1 MFLLDTK
8 NVNLGISLYLN
19 RISVFCL
26 KTSLYI
32 QIGISDALLSIWSY
46 IPNLRQS
53 HAMYKYDAIDQTL
66 VDQRVAQFRDQV
78 ARRINGTLAEEE
90 FRPLRLQNGLYHQ
103 RHAYMLR
110 VAIPYGL
117 LSAKQLRTLA
127 LIAEKY
133 DRGYGHFTTRQ
144 NIQFNWIEL
153 EQTPDIL
160 AELAKVEMHAI
171 QTSGNC
177 IRNITSDAFAGV
189 AGDEYIDP
197 RPVCELLRQWST
209 LHPEFAHLPRKFKF
223 AINGA
228 KEDRTVLLCHD
239 VGIEL
244 KKNAQGELVAD
255 IYAGGG
261 MGRTPILGQLI
272 KQDLSWQVLP
282 SYLTALL
289 RVYNRFGRRDNL
301 YKARI
306 KILVKALGPEE
317 FARQV
322 EGEWTHIKNGDDN
335 FTQAEWERV
344 AKHFTKP
351 AYQQLSA
358 LSEQQIVAGAP
369 ETERSAFTRW
379 LERNVKPHQVAGYA
393 SVILSLK
400 PHGTVAP
407 GDATVAQMNAIAD
420 LSDQY
425 SFGELRVTHEQN
437 LVLADVEQSKLLE
450 LWQAT
455 KQQHVA
461 LPNIGLLTDII
472 ACPGGDFCS
481 LANAKSL
488 PIAKAIQE
496 RFDNLDY
503 LFDLGDISLN
513 ISGCIN
519 SCGHHHVGNIGVLG
533 VDKDGEEWYQIT
545 LGGEQGNTAAIG
557 KVIGPS
563 FYADEIPDVITNII
577 NTYTEQRT
585 DDESFIDAYR
595 RIGVTPFKEAAY
607 KNAKKKDKAVD
618 QKESAAS

>member
-1 MFLLDTK
+1 
-8 NVNLGISLYLN
+8 
-19 RISVFCL
+19 
-26 KTSLYI
+26 
-32 QIGISDALLSIWSY
+32 
-46 IPNLRQS
+46 
-53 HAMYKYDAIDQTL
+53 MYKYDAIDQTL

-153 EQTPDIL
+153 DQTPDIL

-197 RPVCELLRQWST
+197 RPVCEVLRQWST

-244 KKNAQGELVAD
+244 KKNAAGELIAD

-261 MGRTPILGQLI
+261 MGRTPILGSLI
-272 KQDLSWQVLP
+272 KQDVPWQVLP

-322 EGEWTHIKNGDDN
+322 EGEWTHIQNGNDN
-335 FTQAEWERV
+335 FTQSEWERV
-344 AKHFTKP
+344 AQHFTKP
-351 AYQQLSA
+351 AYKTLPA
-358 LSEQQIVAGAP
+358 LSHEQLATQLESQLDVH
-369 ETERSAFTRW
+369 ERIGFARW
-379 LERNVKPHQVAGYA
+379 LERNVRAHQVPGYA

-400 PHGTVAP
+400 PHGTAAP

-450 LWQAT
+450 LWQAA

-545 LGGEQGNTAAIG
+545 LGGEQGNDAAIG

-563 FYADEIPDVITNII
+563 FYADEIPDVITNVI
-577 NTYTEQRT
+577 NTYVTQRT

>member
-1 MFLLDTK
+1 M
-8 NVNLGISLYLN
+8 
-19 RISVFCL
+19 
-26 KTSLYI
+26 
-32 QIGISDALLSIWSY
+32 
-46 IPNLRQS
+46 
-53 HAMYKYDAIDQTL
+53 AMYKYDSIDQTL
-66 VDQRVAQFRDQV
+66 VDQRVEQFRDQV
-78 ARRINGTLAEEE
+78 ARRLDGSLAEEE

-117 LSAKQLRTLA
+117 FSAKQLRTLA
-127 LIAEKY
+127 LISEKY

-144 NIQFNWIEL
+144 NIQYNWVTL
-153 EQTPDIL
+153 EDTPDIL

-189 AGDEYIDP
+189 AGDEYVDP

-223 AINGA
+223 AVNGA

-244 KKNAQGELVAD
+244 KKKTNNGELTNELTAD

-261 MGRTPILGQLI
+261 MGRTPILGSLI
-272 KQDLSWQVLP
+272 KQDLPWNVLP

-289 RVYNRFGRRDNL
+289 RVYNRFGRRDNI

-322 EGEWTHIKNGDDN
+322 EGEWLHIQNSDDN
-335 FTQAEWERV
+335 FTQAEWDRV
-344 AKHFTKP
+344 DKHFTKP
-351 AYQQLSA
+351 AYKNLNA
-358 LSEQQIVAGAP
+358 LTGEKVINTASEADK
-369 ETERSAFTRW
+369 TAFTKW
-379 LERNVKPHQVAGYA
+379 LERNVRPHQVPGYA

-400 PHGTVAP
+400 PHGSVAP
-407 GDATVAQMNAIAD
+407 GDATTAQMLAIAD
-420 LSDQY
+420 LADQY
-425 SFGELRVTHEQN
+425 SFGELRATHEQN
-437 LVLADVEQSKLLE
+437 LVLADVEQAKLYE
-450 LWQAT
+450 LWKEAK
-455 KQQHVA
+455 KQKVA
-461 LPNIGLLTDII
+461 LPNVGLLTDII

-496 RFDNLDY
+496 RFDDLDY

-545 LGGEQGNTAAIG
+545 LGGEQGNNASIG

-563 FYADEIPDVITNII
+563 FYADEIPDVITNVI
-577 NTYTEQRT
+577 NTYVAQRNE
-585 DDESFIDAYR
+585 DESFIDAYR

-607 KNAKKKDKAVD
+607 KNAKKKEKAEVSGD
-618 QKESAAS
+618 AL

>member
-1 MFLLDTK
+1 
-8 NVNLGISLYLN
+8 
-19 RISVFCL
+19 
-26 KTSLYI
+26 
-32 QIGISDALLSIWSY
+32 
-46 IPNLRQS
+46 
-53 HAMYKYDAIDQTL
+53 MYKYDYIDQTL
-66 VDQRVAQFRDQV
+66 VNERVIQFKDQV
-78 ARRINGTLAEEE
+78 DRRINGTLPEEE

-117 LSAKQLRTLA
+117 LSSDQLRTLA
-127 LIAEKY
+127 HIADKY

-144 NIQFNWIEL
+144 NIQFNWIKL
-153 EQTPDIL
+153 EESPAIL
-160 AELAKVEMHAI
+160 ADLAKVQMHAI

-189 AGDEYIDP
+189 AADEYVDP

-228 KEDRTVLLCHD
+228 KEDRTILLCHD

-244 KKNAQGELVAD
+244 KKNAQGELIAD

-261 MGRTPILGQLI
+261 MGRTPILGSLI
-272 KQDLSWQVLP
+272 KTGLPWQLLP

-306 KILVKALGPEE
+306 KILVKALSPEE

-322 EGEWTHIKNGDDN
+322 EGEWLFNKDSDDN
-335 FTQAEWERV
+335 FTQAEWDRV

-351 AYQQLSA
+351 AYKNLNA
-358 LSEQQIVAGAP
+358 LTNEQVIHTASEADK
-369 ETERSAFTRW
+369 TAFSKW
-379 LERNVKPHQVAGYA
+379 LERNVKPHQVPGYA

-407 GDATVAQMNAIAD
+407 GDATTAQMLAIAD
-420 LSDQY
+420 LADQY
-425 SFGELRVTHEQN
+425 SFGELRATHEQN
-437 LVLADVEQSKLLE
+437 LVLADVEQEKLYA
-450 LWQAT
+450 LWQEAK
-455 KQQHVA
+455 KQKVA
-461 LPNIGLLTDII
+461 LPNVGLLTDII

-496 RFDNLDY
+496 RFDDLDY

-545 LGGEQGNTAAIG
+545 LGGEQGNDAAIG

-563 FYADEIPDVITNII
+563 FYADEIPDVMSNII
-577 NTYTEQRT
+577 NTYVEQRA
-585 DDESFIDAYR
+585 DDESFIQAYKR
-595 RIGVTPFKEAAY
+595 LGVTPFKESAY
-607 KNAKKKDKAVD
+607 KNAKKKEKIEATG
-618 QKESAAS
+618 SAS

>member
-1 MFLLDTK
+1 
-8 NVNLGISLYLN
+8 
-19 RISVFCL
+19 
-26 KTSLYI
+26 
-32 QIGISDALLSIWSY
+32 
-46 IPNLRQS
+46 
-53 HAMYKYDAIDQTL
+53 MYKYDAIDQTL

-78 ARRINGTLAEEE
+78 ARRLNGTLAEEE

-117 LSAKQLRTLA
+117 FSAKQLRTLA
-127 LIAEKY
+127 LISEKY

-144 NIQFNWIEL
+144 NIQYNWVTL
-153 EQTPDIL
+153 EDSPDIL

-189 AGDEYIDP
+189 AADEYVDT
-197 RPVCELLRQWST
+197 RPICELLRQWST

-223 AINGA
+223 AVNGA

-244 KKNAQGELVAD
+244 KKNSAGELTAD

-261 MGRTPILGQLI
+261 MGRTPILGSLI
-272 KQDLSWQVLP
+272 KQDLPWHVLP

-322 EGEWTHIKNGDDN
+322 EGEWAHIQNSDDN
-335 FTQAEWERV
+335 FTQAEWDRV

-351 AYQQLSA
+351 AYKALPVLSA
-358 LSEQQIVAGAP
+358 EQVLASAP
-369 ETERSAFTRW
+369 EAERAAFARW
-379 LERNVKPHQVAGYA
+379 IERNVKPHQIPGYA

-400 PHGTVAP
+400 PHGSVAP
-407 GDATVAQMNAIAD
+407 GDATTAQMLAIAD

-425 SFGELRVTHEQN
+425 SFGELRATHEQN
-437 LVLADVEQSKLLE
+437 LVLADVEQAKLFE
-450 LWQAT
+450 LWQEAK
-455 KQQHVA
+455 KQKVA
-461 LPNIGLLTDII
+461 LPNVGLLTDII

-496 RFDNLDY
+496 RFDDLDY

-545 LGGEQGNTAAIG
+545 LGGEQGNNASIG

-563 FYADEIPDVITNII
+563 FYADEIPEVITNVI
-577 NTYTEQRT
+577 NTYVAERN
-585 DDESFIDAYR
+585 DNEPFIETYR
-595 RIGVTPFKEAAY
+595 RIGVSPFKEAAY
-607 KNAKKKDKAVD
+607 KNSKKKEKETNAVSG
-618 QKESAAS
+618 EAS

>member
-1 MFLLDTK
+1 
-8 NVNLGISLYLN
+8 
-19 RISVFCL
+19 
-26 KTSLYI
+26 
-32 QIGISDALLSIWSY
+32 
-46 IPNLRQS
+46 
-53 HAMYKYDAIDQTL
+53 MYKYDAIDQTL

-78 ARRINGTLAEEE
+78 ARRMNGTLAEEE

-153 EQTPDIL
+153 DQTPDIL

-244 KKNAQGELVAD
+244 KKNTQGELIAD

-261 MGRTPILGQLI
+261 MGRTPILGSLI
-272 KQDLSWQVLP
+272 KQDVPWQVLP

-335 FTQAEWERV
+335 FTQAEWDRV

-351 AYQQLSA
+351 AYKQRSA
-358 LSEQQIVAGAP
+358 LSEQQVVAGAP
-369 ETERSAFTRW
+369 ETERSAFARW

-450 LWQAT
+450 LWQAA

-563 FYADEIPDVITNII
+563 FYADEIPDVITNVI
-577 NTYTEQRT
+577 NTYVAQRT
-585 DDESFIDAYR
+585 DDESFINAYR

>member
-1 MFLLDTK
+1 
-8 NVNLGISLYLN
+8 
-19 RISVFCL
+19 
-26 KTSLYI
+26 
-32 QIGISDALLSIWSY
+32 
-46 IPNLRQS
+46 
-53 HAMYKYDAIDQTL
+53 
-66 VDQRVAQFRDQV
+66 
-78 ARRINGTLAEEE
+78 
-90 FRPLRLQNGLYHQ
+90 
-103 RHAYMLR
+103 MLR

-117 LSAKQLRTLA
+117 FNSKQLRTMA
-127 LIAEKY
+127 LISEKY

-144 NIQFNWIEL
+144 NIQYNWVTL
-153 EQTPDIL
+153 EDTPDIL

-189 AGDEYIDP
+189 AGDEYVDP
-197 RPVCELLRQWST
+197 RPICELLRQWST

-228 KEDRTVLLCHD
+228 KEDRTILLCHD

-244 KKNAQGELVAD
+244 KKNVQGELLAD

-261 MGRTPILGQLI
+261 MGRTPILGSLI
-272 KQDLSWQVLP
+272 KTGLPWQLLP

-306 KILVKALGPEE
+306 KILVKALSPEE

-322 EGEWTHIKNGDDN
+322 EGEWLHIKEGDDN
-335 FTQAEWERV
+335 FTQAEWDRV

-351 AYQQLSA
+351 AYKNLPA
-358 LSEQQIVAGAP
+358 LTTEQVIAGAS
-369 ETERSAFTRW
+369 EADKAVFARW
-379 LERNVKPHQVAGYA
+379 LERNVKPHQVPGYA

-400 PHGTVAP
+400 PHGSVAP
-407 GDATVAQMNAIAD
+407 GDATTAQMYAIAD
-420 LSDQY
+420 LADQY
-425 SFGELRVTHEQN
+425 SFSELRATHEQN
-437 LVLADVEQSKLLE
+437 LVLADVQQAKLYE
-450 LWQAT
+450 LWQEAK
-455 KQQHVA
+455 KQKVA
-461 LPNIGLLTDII
+461 LPNVGLLTDII

-496 RFDNLDY
+496 RFDDLDY

-533 VDKDGEEWYQIT
+533 VDKDGQEWYQIT
-545 LGGEQGNTAAIG
+545 LGGEQGKDAAIG

-563 FYADEIPDVITNII
+563 FYADEIPDVITSVI
-577 NTYTEQRT
+577 NTYV
-585 DDESFIDAYR
+585 DERNSDEPFIETYR
-595 RIGVTPFKEAAY
+595 RIGVAPFKAAAY
-607 KNAKKKDKAVD
+607 KNVKKKEKVIEGGVA
-618 QKESAAS
+618 

>member
-1 MFLLDTK
+1 
-8 NVNLGISLYLN
+8 
-19 RISVFCL
+19 
-26 KTSLYI
+26 
-32 QIGISDALLSIWSY
+32 
-46 IPNLRQS
+46 
-53 HAMYKYDAIDQTL
+53 MYKYDHIDQTL
-66 VDQRVAQFRDQV
+66 VDQRVIQFRDQV
-78 ARRINGTLAEEE
+78 ERRLNGTLAEEE

-127 LIAEKY
+127 FIADKY

-144 NIQFNWIEL
+144 NIQFNWVEL

-189 AGDEYIDP
+189 AADEYIDP
-197 RPVCELLRQWST
+197 RPICELLRQWST

-244 KKNAQGELVAD
+244 KKDPNINNGELTAD

-261 MGRTPILGQLI
+261 MGRTPILGSLI
-272 KQDLSWQVLP
+272 KQGLPWQVLP

-322 EGEWTHIKNGDDN
+322 EGEWVHLHNEVKQSKDN
-335 FTQAEWERV
+335 FTKSEWERV

-351 AYQQLSA
+351 AYQRLNA
-358 LSEQQIVAGAP
+358 LSDEVILAAATEAERGAF
-369 ETERSAFTRW
+369 ARW
-379 LERNVKPHQVAGYA
+379 LERNVKPHQVPGYA

-407 GDATVAQMNAIAD
+407 GDATSAQMNAIAD
-420 LSDQY
+420 LADQY

-450 LWQAT
+450 LWQAA

-496 RFDNLDY
+496 RFDDLDY

-545 LGGEQGNTAAIG
+545 LGGEQGNDASIG

-563 FYADEIPDVITNII
+563 FYANEIPDVMTSLI
-577 NTYTEQRT
+577 NTYVEQRSA
-585 DDESFIDAYR
+585 DEPFIETYR
-595 RIGVTPFKEAAY
+595 RLGVNPFKEAAY
-607 KNAKKKDKAVD
+607 KNNGKYSKGAKA
-618 QKESAAS
+618 

>member
-1 MFLLDTK
+1 
-8 NVNLGISLYLN
+8 
-19 RISVFCL
+19 
-26 KTSLYI
+26 
-32 QIGISDALLSIWSY
+32 
-46 IPNLRQS
+46 
-53 HAMYKYDAIDQTL
+53 MYKYDAIDQTL

-78 ARRINGTLAEEE
+78 ARRLNGTLAEEE

-144 NIQFNWIEL
+144 NIQYNWVEL
-153 EQTPDIL
+153 DHTPDIL

-189 AGDEYIDP
+189 AADEYIDT

-223 AINGA
+223 AINGS

-244 KKNAQGELVAD
+244 KKNAQGELVVD
-255 IYAGGG
+255 LYAGGG
-261 MGRTPILGQLI
+261 MGRTPILGSLI
-272 KQDLSWQVLP
+272 KQGLPWQVLP

-306 KILVKALGPEE
+306 KILIKALGPEE

-322 EGEWTHIKNGDDN
+322 EGEWSQIHNESIHNDDN
-335 FTQAEWERV
+335 FTQAEWDRV
-344 AKHFTKP
+344 AQHFTKP
-351 AYQQLSA
+351 TYKQLSA
-358 LSEQQIVAGAP
+358 LSNESVIEGVP
-369 ETERSAFTRW
+369 ESERSAFARW
-379 LERNVKPHQVAGYA
+379 LKRNVKLHQVAGYA

-407 GDATVAQMNAIAD
+407 GDATTAQMKAIAD

-450 LWQAT
+450 LWQAA

-545 LGGEQGNTAAIG
+545 LGGEQGNNAAIG

-563 FYADEIPDVITNII
+563 FYADEIPDVITNVI
-577 NTYTEQRT
+577 NTYVEYRA
-585 DDESFIDAYR
+585 DDESFVETYR
-595 RIGVTPFKEAAY
+595 RLGVTPFKEAAY
-607 KNAKKKDKAVD
+607 KNAKKKERVEDKT
-618 QKESAAS
+618 ESAASQS

>member
-1 MFLLDTK
+1 
-8 NVNLGISLYLN
+8 
-19 RISVFCL
+19 
-26 KTSLYI
+26 
-32 QIGISDALLSIWSY
+32 
-46 IPNLRQS
+46 
-53 HAMYKYDAIDQTL
+53 MYKYDAIDQAL
-66 VDQRVAQFRDQV
+66 VDQRVVQFRDQV
-78 ARRINGTLAEEE
+78 ARRLNGSLAEEE

-117 LSAKQLRTLA
+117 LNSKQLRTLA
-127 LIAEKY
+127 VIAQQY

-144 NIQFNWIEL
+144 NIQYNWVNL
-153 EQTPDIL
+153 EETPDIL

-189 AGDEYIDP
+189 AADEYVDP
-197 RPVCELLRQWST
+197 RPICELLRQWST

-244 KKNAQGELVAD
+244 KKNSAGELLAN

-261 MGRTPILGQLI
+261 MGRTPILGALI
-272 KQDLSWQVLP
+272 KEDLPWQLLP

-306 KILVKALGPEE
+306 KILVKALGPQE

-322 EGEWTHIKNGDDN
+322 EGEWIHIAKGDDN
-335 FTQAEWERV
+335 FSQAEWDRV
-344 AKHFTKP
+344 AQHFSRP
-351 AYQQLSA
+351 AYKALITLSTEDL
-358 LSEQQIVAGAP
+358 LSNLPIAEKVAFA
-369 ETERSAFTRW
+369 RW
-379 LERNVKPHQVAGYA
+379 HERNVRAHQVPGYA

-400 PHGTVAP
+400 HHGIAP
-407 GDATVAQMNAIAD
+407 GDASSGQMNAIAD
-420 LSDQY
+420 LANQY

-437 LVLADVEQSKLLE
+437 LVLADVEQTQLFS
-450 LWQAT
+450 LWQAAK
-455 KQQHVA
+455 KQKVA

-488 PIAKAIQE
+488 PIAKAIQK
-496 RFDNLDY
+496 RFDDLDY
-503 LFDLGDISLN
+503 LHDLGDISLN

-545 LGGEQGNTAAIG
+545 LGGEQGNEAAIG

-563 FYADEIPDVITNII
+563 FYADEIPDVMTSII
-577 NTYTEQRT
+577 NTYIGQRSH
-585 DDESFIDAYR
+585 DESFIQTYR
-595 RIGVTPFKEAAY
+595 RLGVAPFKEAAY
-607 KNAKKKDKAVD
+607 SNAKAKV
-618 QKESAAS
+618 QKQDAQGVPA

>member
-1 MFLLDTK
+1 
-8 NVNLGISLYLN
+8 
-19 RISVFCL
+19 
-26 KTSLYI
+26 
-32 QIGISDALLSIWSY
+32 
-46 IPNLRQS
+46 
-53 HAMYKYDAIDQTL
+53 MYKYDSIDQTL

-78 ARRINGTLAEEE
+78 ARRLDGTLAEEE

-117 LSAKQLRTLA
+117 FSAKQLRTLA
-127 LIAEKY
+127 LISEKY

-144 NIQFNWIEL
+144 NIQYNWVTL
-153 EQTPDIL
+153 EDTPDIL

-189 AGDEYIDP
+189 AADEYVDT
-197 RPVCELLRQWST
+197 RPICELLRQWST

-223 AINGA
+223 AVNGA

-244 KKNAQGELVAD
+244 KKNAAGQLTAD

-261 MGRTPILGQLI
+261 MGRTPILGSLI
-272 KQDLSWQVLP
+272 KQELPWNVLP

-322 EGEWTHIKNGDDN
+322 EGEWAYIKDGDDN
-335 FTQAEWERV
+335 FTQSEWDRV

-351 AYQQLSA
+351 AYKA
-358 LSEQQIVAGAP
+358 LPALTNKQIINAAA
-369 ETERSAFTRW
+369 ETDRAAFARW

-407 GDATVAQMNAIAD
+407 GDATTAQMNAIAD

-437 LVLADVEQSKLLE
+437 LVLADVEQDKLSE
-450 LWQAT
+450 LWQEAK
-455 KQQHVA
+455 KQKVA
-461 LPNIGLLTDII
+461 LPNVGLLTDII

-496 RFDNLDY
+496 RFDDLDY

-545 LGGEQGNTAAIG
+545 LGGEQGNNASIG

-563 FYADEIPDVITNII
+563 FYADEIPDVITNVI
-577 NTYTEQRT
+577 NTYVGERNG
-585 DDESFIDAYR
+585 DEPFIETYR

-607 KNAKKKDKAVD
+607 KNAKKKEKGV
-618 QKESAAS
+618 QVVSGEAS

>member
-1 MFLLDTK
+1 
-8 NVNLGISLYLN
+8 
-19 RISVFCL
+19 
-26 KTSLYI
+26 
-32 QIGISDALLSIWSY
+32 
-46 IPNLRQS
+46 
-53 HAMYKYDAIDQTL
+53 MYKYDAIDQTL

-78 ARRINGTLAEEE
+78 ARRMNGTLAEEE

-153 EQTPDIL
+153 DQTPDIL

-244 KKNAQGELVAD
+244 KKNAAGELIAD

-261 MGRTPILGQLI
+261 MGRTPILGSLI
-272 KQDLSWQVLP
+272 KQDVPWQVLP

-335 FTQAEWERV
+335 FTQAEWDRV

-358 LSEQQIVAGAP
+358 LSEQQIVAGAT
-369 ETERSAFTRW
+369 ETERSAFARW

-450 LWQAT
+450 LWQAA

-545 LGGEQGNTAAIG
+545 LGGEQGNDAAIG

-563 FYADEIPDVITNII
+563 FYADEIPDVITNVI
-577 NTYTEQRT
+577 NTYVTQRT

>member
-1 MFLLDTK
+1 
-8 NVNLGISLYLN
+8 
-19 RISVFCL
+19 
-26 KTSLYI
+26 
-32 QIGISDALLSIWSY
+32 
-46 IPNLRQS
+46 
-53 HAMYKYDAIDQTL
+53 MYKYDSIDQTR

-78 ARRINGTLAEEE
+78 ARRLDGTLAEEE

-117 LSAKQLRTLA
+117 FSAKQLRTLA
-127 LIAEKY
+127 LISEKY

-144 NIQFNWIEL
+144 NIQYNWVTL
-153 EQTPDIL
+153 EDTPDIL

-189 AGDEYIDP
+189 AADEYVDT
-197 RPVCELLRQWST
+197 RPICELLRQWST

-223 AINGA
+223 AVNGA

-244 KKNAQGELVAD
+244 KKNAAGQLTAD

-261 MGRTPILGQLI
+261 MGRTPILGSLI
-272 KQDLSWQVLP
+272 KQELPWNVLP

-322 EGEWTHIKNGDDN
+322 EGEWAYIKDGDDN
-335 FTQAEWERV
+335 FTQSEWDRV

-351 AYQQLSA
+351 AYKA
-358 LSEQQIVAGAP
+358 LPALTNKQIINAAA
-369 ETERSAFTRW
+369 ETDRAAFARW

-407 GDATVAQMNAIAD
+407 GDATTAQMNAIAD

-437 LVLADVEQSKLLE
+437 LVLADVEQDKLSE
-450 LWQAT
+450 LWQEAK
-455 KQQHVA
+455 KQKVA
-461 LPNIGLLTDII
+461 LPNVGLLTDII

-496 RFDNLDY
+496 RFDDLDY

-545 LGGEQGNTAAIG
+545 LGGEQGNNASIG

-563 FYADEIPDVITNII
+563 FYADEIPDVITNVI
-577 NTYTEQRT
+577 NTYVGERNG
-585 DDESFIDAYR
+585 DEPFIETYR

-607 KNAKKKDKAVD
+607 KNAKKKEKGV
-618 QKESAAS
+618 QVVSGEAS

>member
-1 MFLLDTK
+1 M
-8 NVNLGISLYLN
+8 V
-19 RISVFCL
+19 
-26 KTSLYI
+26 
-32 QIGISDALLSIWSY
+32 
-46 IPNLRQS
+46 
-53 HAMYKYDAIDQTL
+53 MYKYDAIDQTL
-66 VDQRVAQFRDQV
+66 VDERVTQFRDQV
-78 ARRINGTLAEEE
+78 ARRLDGTLAEEE

-117 LSAKQLRTLA
+117 LSSNQLRALA
-127 LIAEKY
+127 MIADKY

-144 NIQFNWIEL
+144 NIQYNWVEL
-153 EQTPDIL
+153 EETPNIL
-160 AELAKVEMHAI
+160 ADLAKVQMHAI

-189 AGDEYIDP
+189 ASDEYVDP

-244 KKNAQGELVAD
+244 KKNAQGELLAD

-272 KQDLSWQVLP
+272 KQELPWQLLP

-306 KILVKALGPEE
+306 KILVKALGLEE

-322 EGEWTHIKNGDDN
+322 EGEWAYIAKGDDN
-335 FTQAEWERV
+335 FTQAEWDRV

-351 AYQQLSA
+351 IYQNLPAIDNQA
-358 LSEQQIVAGAP
+358 LKSQFESELD
-369 ETERSAFTRW
+369 TNERIGFARW
-379 LERNVKPHQVAGYA
+379 LERNVRSHQVPGYA

-400 PHGTVAP
+400 PHGTAAP
-407 GDATVAQMNAIAD
+407 GDATTAQMNAIAD
-420 LSDQY
+420 LSDQF

-437 LVLADVEQSKLLE
+437 LVLADVEQAQLLN
-450 LWQAT
+450 LWRAAK
-455 KQQHVA
+455 KQNLVI
-461 LPNIGLLTDII
+461 PNIGLLTDLI

-496 RFDNLDY
+496 RFDDLDY
-503 LFDLGDISLN
+503 LYDLGDISLN

-545 LGGEQGNTAAIG
+545 LGGDQGFDAAIG
-557 KVIGPS
+557 KVIGPY
-563 FYADEIPDVITNII
+563 FYDDEKPDDITNII
-577 NTYTEQRT
+577 NTYVAQRT
-585 DDESFIDAYR
+585 ADESFVQTYR
-595 RIGVTPFKEAAY
+595 RLGVAPFKEAAY
-607 KNAKKKDKAVD
+607 LNVKKKSKTDETALGGD
-618 QKESAAS
+618 AS

>member
-1 MFLLDTK
+1 
-8 NVNLGISLYLN
+8 
-19 RISVFCL
+19 
-26 KTSLYI
+26 
-32 QIGISDALLSIWSY
+32 
-46 IPNLRQS
+46 
-53 HAMYKYDAIDQTL
+53 MYKYDHIDQTL
-66 VDQRVAQFRDQV
+66 VDQRVIQFRDQV
-78 ARRINGTLAEEE
+78 ERRLNGTLAEEE

-127 LIAEKY
+127 LIADKY

-189 AGDEYIDP
+189 AADEYVDT

-244 KKNAQGELVAD
+244 KKNPNINNGELTAD

-261 MGRTPILGQLI
+261 MGRTPILGSLI
-272 KQDLSWQVLP
+272 KQGLPWQLLP

-289 RVYNRFGRRDNL
+289 RMYNRFGRRDNL

-317 FARQV
+317 FSRQV
-322 EGEWTHIKNGDDN
+322 EDEWAHIHNETKNSKDN
-335 FTQAEWERV
+335 FTQVEWERV

-351 AYQQLSA
+351 AYQQLTA
-358 LSEQQIVAGAP
+358 LSNEAILSQTP
-369 ETERSAFTRW
+369 EAERPAFARW
-379 LERNVKPHQVAGYA
+379 LERNVKPHQVPGYA

-407 GDATVAQMNAIAD
+407 GDATSAQMNAIAD
-420 LSDQY
+420 LADQY

-450 LWQAT
+450 LWQAA

-496 RFDNLDY
+496 RFDDLDY
-503 LFDLGDISLN
+503 LFDLGDITLN

-545 LGGEQGNTAAIG
+545 LGGEQGNEASIG

-563 FYADEIPDVITNII
+563 FYANEIPDVMTSLID
-577 NTYTEQRT
+577 TYVAQRT
-585 DDESFIDAYR
+585 TDEPFIETYR
-595 RIGVTPFKEAAY
+595 RLGVAPFKEAAY
-607 KNAKKKDKAVD
+607 RNKEKNKDSKANQGIV
-618 QKESAAS
+618 A

>member
-1 MFLLDTK
+1 
-8 NVNLGISLYLN
+8 
-19 RISVFCL
+19 
-26 KTSLYI
+26 
-32 QIGISDALLSIWSY
+32 
-46 IPNLRQS
+46 
-53 HAMYKYDAIDQTL
+53 MYKYDAIDQTL

-78 ARRINGTLAEEE
+78 ARRLDGSLAEEE

-117 LSAKQLRTLA
+117 FSSKQLRTLA
-127 LIAEKY
+127 LISEKY

-144 NIQFNWIEL
+144 NIQYNWVTL
-153 EQTPDIL
+153 EDTPDIL

-189 AGDEYIDP
+189 AGDEYVDT
-197 RPVCELLRQWST
+197 RPICELLRQWST

-223 AINGA
+223 AVNGA

-244 KKNAQGELVAD
+244 KNNAAGQLTAD

-261 MGRTPILGQLI
+261 MGRTPILGSLI
-272 KQDLSWQVLP
+272 KQGLPWNVLP

-322 EGEWTHIKNGDDN
+322 EGEWIHIKDGDDN
-335 FTQAEWERV
+335 FTQAEWDRV

-351 AYQQLSA
+351 AYKTLPA
-358 LSEQQIVAGAP
+358 LTNEQVINTASEADK
-369 ETERSAFTRW
+369 TAFARW
-379 LERNVKPHQVAGYA
+379 LERNVKPHQMAGYA

-407 GDATVAQMNAIAD
+407 GDATTAQMYSIAD
-420 LSDQY
+420 LADQY
-425 SFGELRVTHEQN
+425 SFGELRATHEQN
-437 LVLADVEQSKLLE
+437 LVLADVEQAKLYE
-450 LWQAT
+450 LWQEAK
-455 KQQHVA
+455 KQKVA

-496 RFDNLDY
+496 RFDDLDY

-545 LGGEQGNTAAIG
+545 LGGEQGNDAAIG

-563 FYADEIPDVITNII
+563 FYADEIPDVMTNII
-577 NTYTEQRT
+577 NTYVAERSEQ
-585 DDESFIDAYR
+585 ESFIDAYR
-595 RIGVTPFKEAAY
+595 RLGVAPFKEAAY
-607 KNAKKKDKAVD
+607 KNAKKKEKAE
-618 QKESAAS
+618 KAIEGSAA

>member
-1 MFLLDTK
+1 
-8 NVNLGISLYLN
+8 
-19 RISVFCL
+19 
-26 KTSLYI
+26 
-32 QIGISDALLSIWSY
+32 
-46 IPNLRQS
+46 
-53 HAMYKYDAIDQTL
+53 MYKYDAIDQAL

-78 ARRINGTLAEEE
+78 ARRLNGSLAEEE

-117 LSAKQLRTLA
+117 LNSKQLRTLA
-127 LIAEKY
+127 VIAQQY

-144 NIQFNWIEL
+144 NIQYNWVNL
-153 EQTPDIL
+153 EETPDIL

-189 AGDEYIDP
+189 AADEYVDP
-197 RPVCELLRQWST
+197 RPICELLRQWST

-244 KKNAQGELVAD
+244 KKNSAGELLAS

-261 MGRTPILGQLI
+261 MGRTPILGSLI
-272 KQDLSWQVLP
+272 KEDLPWQLLP

-306 KILVKALGPEE
+306 KILVKALGPQE

-322 EGEWTHIKNGDDN
+322 EGEWMHIAKSDDN
-335 FTQAEWERV
+335 FTQSEWDRV
-344 AKHFTKP
+344 AQHFTRP
-351 AYQQLSA
+351 AYKALITLSTEDL
-358 LSEQQIVAGAP
+358 LSNLPITEKVAFA
-369 ETERSAFTRW
+369 RW
-379 LERNVKPHQVAGYA
+379 HERNVRAHQVPGYA

-400 PHGTVAP
+400 HHGIAP
-407 GDATVAQMNAIAD
+407 GDASSGQMNAIAD
-420 LSDQY
+420 LADQY

-437 LVLADVEQSKLLE
+437 LVLADVEQAQLFA
-450 LWQAT
+450 LWQAAK
-455 KQQHVA
+455 KQKVA

-496 RFDNLDY
+496 RFDDLDY
-503 LFDLGDISLN
+503 LYDLGDISLN

-545 LGGEQGNTAAIG
+545 LGGEQGNDAAIG
-557 KVIGPS
+557 KVMGPS
-563 FYADEIPDVITNII
+563 FYADEIPDVMTSII
-577 NTYTEQRT
+577 NTYIGQRSH
-585 DDESFIDAYR
+585 DESFIQTYR
-595 RIGVTPFKEAAY
+595 RLGVTPFKEAAY
-607 KNAKKKDKAVD
+607 SNAKAKV
-618 QKESAAS
+618 QKQDAQGLPA

>member
-1 MFLLDTK
+1 M
-8 NVNLGISLYLN
+8 
-19 RISVFCL
+19 
-26 KTSLYI
+26 
-32 QIGISDALLSIWSY
+32 
-46 IPNLRQS
+46 
-53 HAMYKYDAIDQTL
+53 AMYKYDSIDQTL

-78 ARRINGTLAEEE
+78 ARRLDGSLAEEE

-117 LSAKQLRTLA
+117 FSAKQLRTLA
-127 LIAEKY
+127 LISEKY

-144 NIQFNWIEL
+144 NIQYNWVTL
-153 EQTPDIL
+153 EDTPDIL

-189 AGDEYIDP
+189 AADEYVDT
-197 RPVCELLRQWST
+197 RPICELLRQWST

-223 AINGA
+223 AVNGA

-244 KKNAQGELVAD
+244 KKMTNHDGLTNELTAN

-261 MGRTPILGQLI
+261 MGRTPILGSLI
-272 KQDLSWQVLP
+272 KQDLPWNVLP

-289 RVYNRFGRRDNL
+289 RVYNRFGRRDNI

-322 EGEWTHIKNGDDN
+322 EGEWAHIQNGDDN
-335 FTQAEWERV
+335 FTQAEWDRV

-351 AYQQLSA
+351 AYKTLPA
-358 LSEQQIVAGAP
+358 LTNEQVLASAP
-369 ETERSAFTRW
+369 EIERPAFARW
-379 LERNVKPHQVAGYA
+379 IERNVKPHQVAGYA

-407 GDATVAQMNAIAD
+407 GDATTAQMLAIAD

-425 SFGELRVTHEQN
+425 SFGELRATHEQN
-437 LVLADVEQSKLLE
+437 LVLADVEQAKLFT
-450 LWQAT
+450 LWQEAK
-455 KQQHVA
+455 KQKVA
-461 LPNIGLLTDII
+461 LPNVGLLTDII

-496 RFDNLDY
+496 RFDDLDY

-545 LGGEQGNTAAIG
+545 LGGEQGNHAAIG

-563 FYADEIPDVITNII
+563 FYADEIPDVITNVI
-577 NTYTEQRT
+577 NTYVGQRHE
-585 DDESFIDAYR
+585 DEPFIETYR

-607 KNAKKKDKAVD
+607 KDKKE
-618 QKESAAS
+618 KEAQAFSGEIS

>member
-1 MFLLDTK
+1 
-8 NVNLGISLYLN
+8 
-19 RISVFCL
+19 
-26 KTSLYI
+26 
-32 QIGISDALLSIWSY
+32 
-46 IPNLRQS
+46 
-53 HAMYKYDAIDQTL
+53 MYKYDHIDQTL
-66 VDQRVAQFRDQV
+66 VDQRVIQFRDQV
-78 ARRINGTLAEEE
+78 ERRLNGTLAEEE

-127 LIAEKY
+127 FIADKY

-144 NIQFNWIEL
+144 NIQFNWVEL

-189 AGDEYIDP
+189 AADEYIDP

-244 KKNAQGELVAD
+244 KKTPAGELTAD

-261 MGRTPILGQLI
+261 MGRTPILGSLI
-272 KQDLSWQVLP
+272 KQGLPWQVLP

-322 EGEWTHIKNGDDN
+322 EGEWADLHNEAKQSKDN
-335 FTQAEWERV
+335 FTPAEWERV

-351 AYQQLSA
+351 TYQKLNVLSNETI
-358 LSEQQIVAGAP
+358 LTTAP
-369 ETERSAFTRW
+369 ETERAAFARW

-407 GDATVAQMNAIAD
+407 GDATSAQMNAIAD
-420 LSDQY
+420 LADQY

-437 LVLADVEQSKLLE
+437 LVLADVEQTQLLH
-450 LWQAT
+450 LWRAA
-455 KQQHVA
+455 KNHNLA

-496 RFDNLDY
+496 RFDDLDY

-545 LGGEQGNTAAIG
+545 LGGEQGNAASIG

-563 FYADEIPDVITNII
+563 FYANEIPDVMTSLI
-577 NTYTEQRT
+577 NTYVDQRT
-585 DDESFIDAYR
+585 GDEPFIATYR
-595 RIGVTPFKEAAY
+595 RLGVTPFKEVAY
-607 KNAKKKDKAVD
+607 RNNGKHSKGVTA
-618 QKESAAS
+618 

>member
-1 MFLLDTK
+1 
-8 NVNLGISLYLN
+8 
-19 RISVFCL
+19 
-26 KTSLYI
+26 
-32 QIGISDALLSIWSY
+32 
-46 IPNLRQS
+46 
-53 HAMYKYDAIDQTL
+53 MYKYDHIDQAL
-66 VDQRVAQFRDQV
+66 VVERVSQFRDQV
-78 ARRINGTLAEEE
+78 ARRLNGSLAEEE

-110 VAIPYGL
+110 IAIPYGL
-117 LSAKQLRTLA
+117 FNSKQLRTMA
-127 LIAEKY
+127 MIAEKY

-144 NIQFNWIEL
+144 NIQYNWVTL
-153 EQTPDIL
+153 EDTPDIL

-189 AGDEYIDP
+189 ASDEYVDP

-228 KEDRTVLLCHD
+228 KEDRTILLCHD

-244 KKNAQGELVAD
+244 KKNDRGELIAN

-261 MGRTPILGQLI
+261 MGRTPILGSLI
-272 KQDLSWQVLP
+272 KTGLPWQLLP
-282 SYLTALL
+282 SYLTALV

-306 KILVKALGPEE
+306 KILVKALSPGE

-322 EGEWTHIKNGDDN
+322 EGEWLHIKNGDDN

-351 AYQQLSA
+351 AYQSLAKLSD
-358 LSEQQIVAGAP
+358 EQVINTASGA
-369 ETERSAFTRW
+369 ERASFARW
-379 LERNVKPHQVAGYA
+379 LERNVKPHQVPGYT

-400 PHGTVAP
+400 PHGSVAP
-407 GDATVAQMNAIAD
+407 GDATAEQMLAIAD
-420 LSDQY
+420 LADKY
-425 SFGELRVTHEQN
+425 SFGELRATHEQN
-437 LVLADVEQSKLLE
+437 LVLADVEQSTLYE
-450 LWQAT
+450 LWQEAK
-455 KQQHVA
+455 KQKVA
-461 LPNIGLLTDII
+461 LPNVGLLTDII

-496 RFDNLDY
+496 RFDDLDY

-545 LGGEQGNTAAIG
+545 LGGEQGNDAAIG

-563 FYADEIPDVITNII
+563 FYADEIPDVMTNII
-577 NTYTEQRT
+577 NTYVEQRHE
-585 DDESFIDAYR
+585 DERFIETYR
-595 RIGVTPFKEAAY
+595 RLSVAPFKEVAY
-607 KNAKKKDKAVD
+607 KNAKKKEKVEAGD
-618 QKESAAS
+618 AS

>member
-1 MFLLDTK
+1 
-8 NVNLGISLYLN
+8 
-19 RISVFCL
+19 
-26 KTSLYI
+26 
-32 QIGISDALLSIWSY
+32 
-46 IPNLRQS
+46 
-53 HAMYKYDAIDQTL
+53 MYKYDHIDQTL
-66 VDQRVAQFRDQV
+66 VDQRVIQFRDQV
-78 ARRINGTLAEEE
+78 ERRLNGTLAEEE

-127 LIAEKY
+127 FIADKY

-144 NIQFNWIEL
+144 NIQFNWVEL

-160 AELAKVEMHAI
+160 AELARVEMHAI

-189 AGDEYIDP
+189 AADEYIDP

-244 KKNAQGELVAD
+244 KKNPNINNGELTAT

-261 MGRTPILGQLI
+261 MGRTPILGSLI
-272 KQDLSWQVLP
+272 KPNLPWQFLP

-322 EGEWTHIKNGDDN
+322 ESEWAHLHNEEKQSKDN

-351 AYQQLSA
+351 AYQKLDA
-358 LSEQQIVAGAP
+358 LDDEAILAAVP
-369 ETERSAFTRW
+369 VTERTAFARW
-379 LERNVKPHQVAGYA
+379 LERNVKAHQVPGYA

-407 GDATVAQMNAIAD
+407 GDATSAQMNAIAD
-420 LSDQY
+420 LADHY

-437 LVLADVEQSKLLE
+437 LVLADVEQTQLLN
-450 LWQAT
+450 LWRAA
-455 KQQHVA
+455 KNHNVA
-461 LPNIGLLTDII
+461 LSNIGLLTDII

-545 LGGEQGNTAAIG
+545 LGGEQGNAAAIG

-563 FYADEIPDVITNII
+563 FYANEIPDVMTSLI
-577 NTYTEQRT
+577 NTYVNQRT
-585 DDESFIDAYR
+585 GDEPFIETYR
-595 RIGVTPFKEAAY
+595 RLGVTPFKEAAY
-607 KNAKKKDKAVD
+607 RNNGKHTKGVTA
-618 QKESAAS
+618 

>member
-1 MFLLDTK
+1 
-8 NVNLGISLYLN
+8 
-19 RISVFCL
+19 
-26 KTSLYI
+26 
-32 QIGISDALLSIWSY
+32 
-46 IPNLRQS
+46 
-53 HAMYKYDAIDQTL
+53 MYKYDTIDQTL
-66 VDQRVAQFRDQV
+66 VNQRVAQFRDQV
-78 ARRINGTLAEEE
+78 ARRLDGSLAEEE
-90 FRPLRLQNGLYHQ
+90 FRPLRLQNGLYLQ

-117 LSAKQLRTLA
+117 FNSEQLRTLA

-144 NIQFNWIEL
+144 NIQYNWVTL
-153 EQTPDIL
+153 EDAPDIL

-189 AGDEYIDP
+189 AGDEYVDP

-244 KKNAQGELVAD
+244 KKNPNINHGELTDGLTAD

-261 MGRTPILGQLI
+261 MGRTPILGSLI
-272 KQDLSWQVLP
+272 KTDLPWQLLP

-306 KILVKALGPEE
+306 KILVKALSPEE

-322 EGEWTHIKNGDDN
+322 EGEWLHIKDGSDN
-335 FTQAEWERV
+335 WTQAEWQRV
-344 AKHFTKP
+344 AQHFTKP
-351 AYQQLSA
+351 AYKNLPA
-358 LSEQQIVAGAP
+358 LSNEQVMNTASDADKAIQISFA
-369 ETERSAFTRW
+369 RW
-379 LERNVKPHQVAGYA
+379 LERNVKPHQVSGYA
-393 SVILSLK
+393 SVLLSLK
-400 PHGTVAP
+400 PHGLVAP
-407 GDATVAQMNAIAD
+407 GDATTAQMRAIAD
-420 LSDQY
+420 LADQY
-425 SFGELRVTHEQN
+425 SFGELRATHEQN
-437 LVLADVEQSKLLE
+437 LVLADVEQAKLYE
-450 LWQAT
+450 LWQEAK
-455 KQQHVA
+455 KQKVA

-496 RFDNLDY
+496 RFDDLDY

-545 LGGEQGNTAAIG
+545 LGGEQGNDAAIG

-563 FYADEIPDVITNII
+563 FYADEIPDVITNVI
-577 NTYTEQRT
+577 NTYVGQRSAE
-585 DDESFIDAYR
+585 ESFIETYR
-595 RIGVTPFKEAAY
+595 RLGAAPFKEAAY
-607 KNAKKKDKAVD
+607 KDKSEHAKKKEVAETVGV
-618 QKESAAS
+618 AS